1 MSGKVPDEGAF
12 RDRLPHDQR
21 RARRPN
27 TDRKLTRSRERVLGG
42 VAGGVAAYLNAKP
55 TALRWVFGAVVIL
68 SGGIFAV
75 AYGLLW
81 LLLPSP
87 DTTSPGE

>member
-1 MSGKVPDEGAF
+1 MPENLKEETP

-27 TDRKLTRSRERVLGG
+27 TDKKLTRSRQRVLGG
-42 VAGGVAAYLNAKP
+42 VAGGVAEYLNANP
-55 TALRWVFGAVVIL
+55 TAMRWGFGVVLIF
-68 SGGIFAV
+68 SGGIFAI

-87 DTTSPGE
+87 KPTSPGG

>member
-1 MSGKVPDEGAF
+1 MPENFKEETL

-42 VAGGVAAYLNAKP
+42 VAGGVAEYLNASP
-55 TALRWVFGAVVIL
+55 TAVRWGFGVVLVF
-68 SGGIFAV
+68 SGGIFAI

-81 LLLPSP
+81 LLLPAP
-87 DTTSPGE
+87 DITSPSG